1 MSLEEMYKNALAR
14 DLIGPE
20 VLGSDSRIQP
30 NEPNAKCEFHM
41 DAPGHS
47 TNNCPRLKHRI
58 QDLID
63 HKHLILNPIPPPN
76 VNTNPLPNHASGSV
90 NMITA
95 EEEPIAAIG
104 SIAQTTTD
112 DLVSVIT
119 PWIVNFVP
127 REPNRLGHE
136 SYHAVPRDYGTHAGT
151 SSEEVFSMT
160 RSGRCY
166 IQPEA
171 PPKEKEVEV
180 IPKKKVTN
188 EEANAFMKMVKDTEY
203 KVVDQ
208 LRKTPA
214 QISLLALLLSSEPH
228 RDALINVLK
237 EAIVPKEIS
246 ASQVEDMVGSIFSG
260 QITFGDEELSSEE
273 QQHTKAL
280 HIVCKSMGYVL
291 SRVMVDNGSALNVC
305 PMSTLQQMKVAPTL
319 IRPTKSVVRA
329 FDGKTREVQGEIDLP
344 LEIGPCTFN
353 VTFKV
358 MDIPGVYSL
367 LLGRPWIHA
376 AGAVPSTLHQ
386 KVKFILEDRV
396 VVINGEDDY
405 NIYKETAVP
414 FVGTEDE
421 DPLSFHT
428 FELISVIKDWGEPT
442 PNKTDL
448 MVGRMMLGAN
458 FILGQGLGIRGQ
470 GIVDPVAPKEHKGTF
485 GLGFRPT
492 LEDCIYARRKRLA
505 GDSWPMRFP
514 PLAKSFPGPP
524 QMTCPDGEDVQ
535 DSLSGLF
542 SSDLVIGALL
552 DEVPPGPLVRP
563 MTNEENI
570 SNWMTLPIYALSS
583 CNNE

>member
-1 MSLEEMYKNALAR
+1 MLASN
-14 DLIGPE
+14 D
-20 VLGSDSRIQP
+20 
-30 NEPNAKCEFHM
+30 
-41 DAPGHS
+41 
-47 TNNCPRLKHRI
+47 
-58 QDLID
+58 
-63 HKHLILNPIPPPN
+63 
-76 VNTNPLPNHASGSV
+76 
-90 NMITA
+90 
-95 EEEPIAAIG
+95 
-104 SIAQTTTD
+104 
-112 DLVSVIT
+112 
-119 PWIVNFVP
+119 
-127 REPNRLGHE
+127 
-136 SYHAVPRDYGTHAGT
+136 
-151 SSEEVFSMT
+151 EVFSMT

-166 IQPEA
+166 VQPEV
-171 PPKEKEVEV
+171 PPQEKEPEV
-180 IPKKKVTN
+180 APKRKVTV

-228 RDALINVLK
+228 RDALMSVLK
-237 EAIVPKEIS
+237 EALVPKEIS
-246 ASQVEDMVGSIFSG
+246 ASQIENLVGSVFSG

-305 PMSTLQQMKVAPTL
+305 PMSTLRHMKVDSAL
-319 IRPTKSVVRA
+319 IHPTKSIVRA

-414 FVGTEDE
+414 FIGAEDE

-448 MVGRMMLGAN
+448 MVGKTMLRGN
-458 FILGQGLGIRGQ
+458 FTWGQGLGIRGQ
-470 GIVDPVAPKEHKGTF
+470 GITHPIAPKEHKGTF
-485 GLGFRPT
+485 GLGFCPT
-492 LEDCIYARRKRLA
+492 VDDCIYARR
-505 GDSWPMRFP
+505 MRFAGSSRPMPYP
-514 PLAKSFPGPP
+514 PLAMSFPGPP
-524 QMTCPDGEDVQ
+524 RMSFPDGIDAH
-535 DSLSGLF
+535 DSLSGSF
-542 SSDLVIGALL
+542 SSSLVIGALL
-552 DEVPPGPLVRP
+552 DEAPPGPFIRP
-563 MTNEENI
+563 MANEESV
-570 SNWMTLPIYALSS
+570 SNWMTLPAYALSCS
-583 CNNE
+583 NNE